1 MKKFQFTLFSEN
13 YMPVATIVR
22 VESREDLKSGKSGY
36 IKAIQQICAKRSW
49 DSSDLM
55 AYGYKKFKVREVE

>member
-1 MKKFQFTLFSEN
+1 
-13 YMPVATIVR
+13 MPVATIVR

>member
-1 MKKFQFTLFSEN
+1 
-13 YMPVATIVR
+13 MPVATIVN
-22 VESREDLKSGKSGY
+22 VKGREDLKPGKTGY

-55 AYGYKKFKVREVE
+55 TYGYKKFKVREVE